1 MNDTHRMPLRIDPAH
16 PALAGH
22 FPGNPVVPG
31 VVVLER
37 VTAAL
42 RAWRGVRV
50 AKLDAKFVRPLLPD
64 EDAVIELQDDASRVR
79 FTVTRHDGV
88 ALARGTLAPL
98 DEAAR

>member
-1 MNDTHRMPLRIDPAH
+1 MTGTHRAPLRIDPAH

-37 VTAAL
+37 VAAAL
-42 RAWRGVRV
+42 RAWRGARV
-50 AKLDAKFVRPLLPD
+50 AKFDAKFTCPLLPG
-64 EDAVIELQDDASRVR
+64 EAAVIELQGEASRVR

-88 ALARGTLAPL
+88 ALGM
-98 DEAAR
+98 